1 MPLRYKI
8 QSLHFVTLCS
18 QRRSRT
24 ACTFSLGGAKSSS
37 QIWYI
42 YSHSVPPRYKIQ
54 KPTLSHS
61 VPPSIGQIN
70 VHYNMRPGKRSQFYT
85 NLQSPI
91 LPLSKCALHG
101 KSMPTW
107 PRQYLIIQQKKYILK
122 GTEKKVKVPCPK
134 HLHDPQLIIKPAN
147 QDSFIL
153 SRE

>member
-24 ACTFSLGGAKSSS
+24 ACTFSLGGAESSS

-70 VHYNMRPGKRSQFYT
+70 VHYNMRPGIRSQFYT

-91 LPLSKCALHG
+91 LPLLKCALHG
-101 KSMPTW
+101 KSMPTR
-107 PRQYLIIQQKKYILK
+107 PRQYLIIQQQKIYSQRHRKESESSLPEAL
-122 GTEKKVKVPCPK
+122 T
-134 HLHDPQLIIKPAN
+134 
-147 QDSFIL
+147 
-153 SRE
+153 